1 MDKIL
6 WWMMGLLYDLSE
18 IDVVKKVFWCTT
30 CLNMST
36 RPRIAFDERGRC
48 NACQWAEEKQS
59 LDWSSRQ
66 DELQRL
72 LDKHRSIDGS
82 GFDCVVPVSGG
93 KDGSYVAHT
102 LKHKYGMNPLA
113 VTVRPALSLELGDQN
128 LANFIN
134 SGFNH
139 IHLSPNAMVMQKL
152 NRLGFIE
159 KGFPYYG
166 WLIAIKTAVIQ
177 TAMNFR
183 IPLIF
188 YGEDGEVEYG
198 GSTESKDRA
207 LYDVEYMKR
216 VYFEGGYDKVLA
228 AVLEEDGID
237 EGDLAFWRF
246 PSEEQ
251 IVSHDLA
258 FTHWS
263 YYEAWDSYRN
273 YVVAKEYCGLKEKEE
288 GTSGTFTN
296 FAQNDQALYSLH
308 AYLMYLKFGF
318 GRATQDAGIEI
329 RRGAMTR
336 DQALNLVMAF
346 DNQYPHDFIELY
358 LEYYEMTK
366 TEFDSVIDG
375 YANKNLFE
383 KQNGFW
389 EPKFNVGQE
398 LIL

>member
-1 MDKIL
+1 MAKKI
-6 WWMMGLLYDLSE
+6 
-18 IDVVKKVFWCTT
+18 FWCKT

-36 RPRIAFDERGRC
+36 RPRIEFNHEGRC
-48 NACQWAEEKQS
+48 NACVWSEEKKNI
-59 LDWSSRQ
+59 DWAPRQ
-66 DELQRL
+66 EELKVL
-72 LDKHRSIDGS
+72 VDKYRSANGT

-93 KDGSYVAHT
+93 KDGSYVAYT

-113 VTVRPALSLELGDQN
+113 ITVRPALSLELGDEN
-128 LANFIN
+128 LSNFIN

-139 IHLSPNAMVMQKL
+139 IHISPNAKVMQKL
-152 NRLGFIE
+152 NKIGFIE

-177 TAMNFR
+177 TAMNFN

-198 GSTESKDRA
+198 GSTESKYNP
-207 LYDVEYMKR
+207 LYNIEYMKR
-216 VYFEGGYDKVLA
+216 VYFEGGYDKVFDIILGEKD
-228 AVLEEDGID
+228 VSV
-237 EGDLAFWRF
+237 GDLAFWRF
-246 PSEEQ
+246 PSDEQ
-251 IVSHDLA
+251 VKTHELA

-273 YVVAKEYCGLKEKEE
+273 YVVAKEHCGLKEKEE
-288 GTSGTFTN
+288 GTAGTFTN

-336 DQALNLVMAF
+336 EQALNLVMAY
-346 DNQYPHDFIELY
+346 DNQYPHEFIDLY

-366 TEFDSVIDG
+366 DEFDAVLDK
-375 YANKNLFE
+375 YANKDLFE
-383 KQNGFW
+383 KTDGFW
-389 EPKFNVGQE
+389 QPKFIVGE
-398 LIL
+398 EFEI

>member
-1 MDKIL
+1 MAKKI
-6 WWMMGLLYDLSE
+6 
-18 IDVVKKVFWCTT
+18 FWCKT

-36 RPRIAFDERGRC
+36 RPRIEFNHEGRC
-48 NACQWAEEKQS
+48 NACVWSEEKKNI
-59 LDWSSRQ
+59 DWAPRQEELKILVDKYRSSN
-66 DELQRL
+66 
-72 LDKHRSIDGS
+72 GT

-93 KDGSYVAHT
+93 KDGSYVAYT

-113 VTVRPALSLELGDQN
+113 ITVRPALSLELGDEN
-128 LANFIN
+128 LSNFIN

-139 IHLSPNAMVMQKL
+139 VHISPNAKVMQKL
-152 NRLGFIE
+152 NKIGFIE

-177 TAMNFR
+177 TAMNFN

-198 GSTESKDRA
+198 GSTESKYNP
-207 LYDVEYMKR
+207 LYNIEYMKR
-216 VYFEGGYDKVLA
+216 VYFEGGYDKVFDIILGDKD
-228 AVLEEDGID
+228 VSV
-237 EGDLAFWRF
+237 GDLAFWRF
-246 PSEEQ
+246 PSDEQ
-251 IVSHDLA
+251 VKTHDLA

-273 YVVAKEYCGLKEKEE
+273 YVVAKEHCGLKEKEE
-288 GTSGTFTN
+288 GTAGTFTN

-336 DQALNLVMAF
+336 EQALNLVMAY
-346 DNQYPHDFIELY
+346 DNQYPHEFIDLY

-366 TEFDSVIDG
+366 DEFDAVLDK
-375 YANKNLFE
+375 YANKDLFE
-383 KQNGFW
+383 KTDGFW
-389 EPKFNVGQE
+389 QPKFIVGE
-398 LIL
+398 EFEI

>member
-1 MDKIL
+1 MAKKI
-6 WWMMGLLYDLSE
+6 
-18 IDVVKKVFWCTT
+18 FWCKT

-36 RPRIAFDERGRC
+36 RPRIEFNHEGRC
-48 NACQWAEEKQS
+48 NACVWSEEKKNI
-59 LDWSSRQ
+59 DWAPRQEELKVLVDKYRSSN
-66 DELQRL
+66 
-72 LDKHRSIDGS
+72 GT

-93 KDGSYVAHT
+93 KDGSYVAYT

-113 VTVRPALSLELGDQN
+113 ITVRPALSLELGDEN
-128 LANFIN
+128 LSNFIN

-139 IHLSPNAMVMQKL
+139 IHISPNAKVMQKL
-152 NRLGFIE
+152 NKLGFIE

-177 TAMNFR
+177 TAMNFN

-198 GSTESKDRA
+198 GSTESKYNP
-207 LYDVEYMKR
+207 LYNIEYMKR
-216 VYFEGGYDKVLA
+216 VYFEGGYDKVFDIILGDKD
-228 AVLEEDGID
+228 VSV
-237 EGDLAFWRF
+237 GDLAFWRF
-246 PSEEQ
+246 PSDEQ
-251 IVSHDLA
+251 VKTHDLA

-273 YVVAKEYCGLKEKEE
+273 YVVAKEHCGLKEKEE
-288 GTSGTFTN
+288 GTAGTFTN

-336 DQALNLVMAF
+336 EQALNLVMAY
-346 DNQYPHDFIELY
+346 DNQYPHEFIDLY

-366 TEFDSVIDG
+366 DEFDAVLDK
-375 YANKNLFE
+375 YANKDLFE
-383 KQNGFW
+383 KTDGFW
-389 EPKFNVGQE
+389 QPKFIVGE
-398 LIL
+398 EFEI

>member
-1 MDKIL
+1 
-6 WWMMGLLYDLSE
+6 
-18 IDVVKKVFWCTT
+18 
-30 CLNMST
+30 MST
-36 RPRIAFDERGRC
+36 RPRIEFNHEGRC
-48 NACQWAEEKQS
+48 NACVWSEEKKNI
-59 LDWSSRQ
+59 DWAPRQEELKVLVDKYRSSN
-66 DELQRL
+66 
-72 LDKHRSIDGS
+72 GT

-93 KDGSYVAHT
+93 KDGSYVAYT

-113 VTVRPALSLELGDQN
+113 ITVRPALSLELGDEN
-128 LANFIN
+128 LSNFIN

-139 IHLSPNAMVMQKL
+139 IHISPNAKVMQKL
-152 NRLGFIE
+152 NKLGFIE

-177 TAMNFR
+177 TAMNFN

-198 GSTESKDRA
+198 GSTESKYNP
-207 LYDVEYMKR
+207 LYNIEYMKR
-216 VYFEGGYDKVLA
+216 VYFEGGYDKVFDIILGDKD
-228 AVLEEDGID
+228 VSV
-237 EGDLAFWRF
+237 GDLAFWRF
-246 PSEEQ
+246 PSDEQ
-251 IVSHDLA
+251 VKTHDLA

-273 YVVAKEYCGLKEKEE
+273 YVVAKEHCGLKEKEE
-288 GTSGTFTN
+288 GTAGTFTN

-336 DQALNLVMAF
+336 EQALNLVMAY
-346 DNQYPHDFIELY
+346 DNQYPHEFIDLY

-366 TEFDSVIDG
+366 DEFDAVLDK
-375 YANKNLFE
+375 YANKDLFE
-383 KQNGFW
+383 KIDGFW
-389 EPKFNVGQE
+389 QPKFIVGE
-398 LIL
+398 EFEI